1 MSKPL
6 KSFINRRSDLEC
18 EFQICYLLGTN
29 AKHFA
34 MLIKYKVY

>member
-6 KSFINRRSDLEC
+6 KSFISRHIELEC

-29 AKHFA
+29 AKHFD